1 MGASNKKNLHPE
13 LRIWAGL
20 GDKIL
25 AIVVTKLCNKYCE
38 DPKERGNINLYLN
51 SNSFIT
57 KFDTPLKIKGFP
69 ANLGDNIKGDI
80 VEANIAF
87 IYLNYGY
94 VAAERYVTNNIIKQ
108 LKKITNE

>member
-1 MGASNKKNLHPE
+1 MGTNKKNLHPE

-25 AIVVTKLCNKYCE
+25 AIVVTKLCDKYCE
-38 DPKERGNINLYLN
+38 DIKDKSSINTYLN
-51 SNSFIT
+51 SNSFIV

-69 ANLGDNIKGDI
+69 NNVGEQIRGDI

-87 IYLNYGY
+87 IYLNYGFA
-94 VAAERYVTNNIIKQ
+94 AAERYITNNIIKH
-108 LKKITNE
+108 LKQILA